1 MKLRYSE
8 AFYSVQG
15 EGKFVGVPSV
25 FLRTFGCNF
34 RCMNFGVDKS
44 VGDRWDQ
51 HARGERY
58 NAEVKALID
67 AGVHETTEKFE
78 DLPIV
83 HTGCDTYASIYPEF
97 KDFNKLATIDEVV
110 DHLLSLLPEGK
121 WTMDNGQDVH
131 LILTG
136 GEPLLAWQRLYV
148 ELFEHPKMKD
158 LKNVTIE
165 TNTTQ
170 TLHSDFAEYLST
182 QGRFTVTLNT
192 SALKDASQLHFHAVQ
207 SSPLVENLG
216 KMLLSLKLLANTLM
230 YLIVTFILSL
240 WLPIK
245 TMLTKL
251 LELFSYTGIPGWN
264 VQYILCRW
272 ADAVKNI
279 PSMFKK
285 SRTSVCDEDGDSAPD
300 STYRYSGMPGGLSKE
315 DYELLQ
321 GKKITEEQYDK
332 IRKQL

>member
-34 RCMNFGVDKS
+34 RCMNFGVDKAK
-44 VGDRWDQ
+44 GDRWQQ
-51 HARGERY
+51 HAEGQRY
-58 NAEVKALID
+58 NEEVKALLD

-97 KDFNKLATIDEVV
+97 KHFNMLKGVDEVV
-110 DHLLSLLPEGK
+110 EHLISLLPEGK

-131 LILTG
+131 FILTG

-158 LKNVTIE
+158 LKNVTFE

-170 TLHSDFAEYLST
+170 MLHPDFKEYLET
-182 QGRFTVTLNT
+182 QNRFTVTWSCSPKLSVSGEPWETAIKPEVAANYASVSGSDQYLKFVVADRDDIDEVGRAVEAYKQAGIECPVYCMPLGGRSEEYNLNVREVAEVCMERGWRFT
-192 SALKDASQLHFHAVQ
+192 PRLHI
-207 SSPLVENLG
+207 
-216 KMLLSLKLLANTLM
+216 SLFGNAWGT
-230 YLIVTFILSL
+230 
-240 WLPIK
+240 
-245 TMLTKL
+245 
-251 LELFSYTGIPGWN
+251 
-264 VQYILCRW
+264 
-272 ADAVKNI
+272 
-279 PSMFKK
+279 
-285 SRTSVCDEDGDSAPD
+285 
-300 STYRYSGMPGGLSKE
+300 
-315 DYELLQ
+315 
-321 GKKITEEQYDK
+321 
-332 IRKQL
+332 